1 MVLFIFF
8 GLHVILACFATVH
21 ALLNKDNVR
30 SAIGWIGLIWL
41 SPGLGAGLYY
51 AFGINR
57 VARRA
62 IKRVERGQKQLELPD
77 SRNNCSPVP
86 LNGGMAKLCE
96 VGQRMTGETVIPGNQ
111 VKVLQN
117 GDAAY
122 PAMLAEIAA
131 AKQSI
136 CLATYILRS
145 DEVGDQFADALI
157 SAHRKGVEIR
167 VLIDAVGSGL
177 LLSRVVRR
185 LKAEGLP
192 VARFLVDW
200 RPWRISFLNL
210 RNHKKLL
217 IIDGERGF
225 VGGLNLGSE
234 NTINFVA
241 SRRVND
247 IHFGIGGPVVAQLMQ
262 NFARDWEFATNE
274 RLDADVWWPEIY
286 PCGES
291 ACRVLTSGPDEDV
304 GKIES
309 VFAVALSV
317 ARRHVRI
324 VTPYFLPDE
333 KLGEALRLAALRG
346 VRVDVVLPER
356 SDHALV
362 DWAMRGHLSFLLSHG
377 LHCYLSTTSFDHAK
391 LVTIDG
397 AWCAYGS
404 PNWDVRS
411 LRLNFE
417 LLVECY
423 TCETVAVI
431 DGIIT
436 DKVSKS
442 RPLLVGEL
450 SASGLPARLRNAAA
464 RLFLPYL

>member
-1 MVLFIFF
+1 MGLFIFLS
-8 GLHVILACFATVH
+8 LHVTLAWVATMHV
-21 ALLNKDNVR
+21 LLSKENVR

-41 SPGLGAGLYY
+41 SPGLGACLYY

-62 IKRVERGQKQLELPD
+62 IKRVERGQRQLELPD
-77 SRNNCSPVP
+77 SRNNCMPVS
-86 LNGGMAKLCE
+86 LNRQMTKLCE
-96 VGQRMTGETVIPGNQ
+96 VGQRLTGETLFPGNQ
-111 VKVLQN
+111 LKLLQN

-122 PAMLAEIAA
+122 PAMLAEIST
-131 AKQSI
+131 AKRFI

-145 DEVGDQFADALI
+145 DAVGEQFADALI
-157 SAHRKGVEIR
+157 TAHRRGVEIR
-167 VLIDAVGSGL
+167 VLIDAIGSGFFV
-177 LLSRVVRR
+177 SRVVRR
-185 LKAEGLP
+185 LKAEGLY
-192 VARFLVDW
+192 VARFLFDW
-200 RPWRISFLNL
+200 RPWRVSFLNL

-217 IIDGERGF
+217 LIDGKQGF

-241 SRRVND
+241 ARRVYD
-247 IHFGIGGPVVAQLMQ
+247 IHFGIDGPVVAQLMQ
-262 NFARDWEFATNE
+262 NFARDWEFATDE
-274 RLDADVWWPEIY
+274 RLDADMWWPQID

-291 ACRVLTSGPDEDV
+291 DCRVLTSGPDEDV

-309 VFAVALSV
+309 VFAVALGV

-346 VRVDVVLPER
+346 VRVDVILPEK

-362 DWAMRGHLSFLLSHG
+362 DWAMRGHLLFFLDHG
-377 LHCYLSTTSFDHAK
+377 LYCHLSTTSFDHAK
-391 LVTIDG
+391 LVTVDG
-397 AWCAYGS
+397 EWCAFGS

-423 TCETVAVI
+423 TRETVAVI

-436 DKVSKS
+436 DRLSKS
-442 RPLLVGEL
+442 KPLFVDEL
-450 SASGLPARLRNAAA
+450 SAQRLSIKLRNAAA